1 MSNETD
7 KAKHTDHTVGR
18 SGRHDTTDQHKESSK
33 SDQRLRQL
41 LDKALEGDETAVHS
55 LWTEF
60 GIDYAKEGGRY
71 D

>member
-7 KAKHTDHTVGR
+7 KAKHTDH
-18 SGRHDTTDQHKESSK
+18 
-33 SDQRLRQL
+33 SDPRLRQL
-41 LDKALEGDETAVHS
+41 LDKAREGDETAVHS

-71 D
+71 E